1 MARAPSL
8 LESIIRARKYTHYL
22 LDGTSPADWFWM
34 PREGVSHIAW
44 QVGHLAFAQYGL
56 ALERVRGSRPDDEGL
71 LPTAFREKFGRGST
85 PVGDAAAYPT
95 VTEIR
100 QVLEAVHRQVL
111 EELPA
116 LDEALFDQPTT
127 KPHPRFSTKGGSLA
141 WCAEHEMIHAGQI
154 GLLRRLHGRP
164 PLW

>member
-8 LESIIRARKYTHYL
+8 LESIIRARKSTHYL

-95 VTEIR
+95 VAEIR
-100 QVLEAVHRQVL
+100 RVWRPCIDRCSRSFQHSTTPYSINRRPNRI
-111 EELPA
+111 PA
-116 LDEALFDQPTT
+116 SR
-127 KPHPRFSTKGGSLA
+127 PRVARWPGVPST
-141 WCAEHEMIHAGQI
+141 
-154 GLLRRLHGRP
+154 R
-164 PLW
+164 